1 MRNAMKDDGHEG
13 QNAPQILLH
22 RQFILQVDEKED
34 VLLFRP
40 MFSVSQA
47 KGSAFHD
54 DMLGRTGNRR
64 FTRVALGAA
73 RNKLAARLSTE
84 SLYVYNRVHIYVK

>member
-1 MRNAMKDDGHEG
+1 VKDEGHRG
-13 QNAPQILLH
+13 QNAPQNMLH
-22 RQFILQVDEKED
+22 RQFILQIDQKKD
-34 VLLFRP
+34 VQLFRP
-40 MFSVSQA
+40 MFSVRQA

-64 FTRVALGAA
+64 FPRIVFGAA

-84 SLYVYNRVHIYVK
+84 SLHVYYRIDIYVQ